1 MAAHTRALGNFRFT
15 VNIDP
20 SAIVAQAE
28 AARAQALPVI
38 GEYIRARSTA
48 IAPLRDG
55 HLTASA
61 RVEPEAEKVRVS
73 YGEIYAA
80 YQHEGVG
87 FHHPNGRQAK
97 YLESVMNDPAT
108 AQAAERIFAGMLRNN
123 L

>member
-1 MAAHTRALGNFRFT
+1 MAAHTRALGNFHIT

-20 SAIVAQAE
+20 SVVIARAE

-48 IAPLRDG
+48 IAPKREG
-55 HLTASA
+55 HLTESA
-61 RVEPEAEKVRVS
+61 RVEPEAEKVRVY
-73 YGEIYAA
+73 YGEVYAA
-80 YQHEGVG
+80 YQHEGVN
-87 FHHPNGRQAK
+87 FRHPNGRKAK

-108 AQAAERIFAGMLRNN
+108 AKAAETIFAGALKAH